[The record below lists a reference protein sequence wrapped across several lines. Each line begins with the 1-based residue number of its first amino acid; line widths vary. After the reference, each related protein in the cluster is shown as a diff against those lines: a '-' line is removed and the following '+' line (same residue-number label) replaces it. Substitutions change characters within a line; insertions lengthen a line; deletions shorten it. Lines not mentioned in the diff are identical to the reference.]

1 MDPMEKMDPESH
13 EWGYIGRKFL
23 AAKLWAPTAAGP
35 FIAAHLKTM
44 MEFPPSQ
51 GADTLSLKKALE
63 KAQQMMEQPNHSS
76 N

>member
-1 MDPMEKMDPESH
+1 MEKMDPHSH

-35 FIAAHLKTM
+35 IIAAHLKSL

-51 GADTLSLKKALE
+51 GADTLSLKAALE
-63 KAQQMMEQPNHSS
+63 KAQRQMEQPNASS

>member
-1 MDPMEKMDPESH
+1 
-13 EWGYIGRKFL
+13 
-23 AAKLWAPTAAGP
+23 
-35 FIAAHLKTM
+35 LKTM